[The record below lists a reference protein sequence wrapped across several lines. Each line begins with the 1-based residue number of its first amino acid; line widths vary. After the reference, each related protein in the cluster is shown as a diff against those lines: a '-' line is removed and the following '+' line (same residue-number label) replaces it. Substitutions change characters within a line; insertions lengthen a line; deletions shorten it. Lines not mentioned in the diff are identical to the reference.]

1 MSTFWSKR
9 RTTGK
14 HRQVKKHYTQMSL
27 QEKKKCVKL
36 LQDTINTHKYLELS
50 NHCKTKIKNEINF
63 SKLVGFIFKS
73 NNAPFN
79 IIEFNIT
86 DFHGKKNRRIIFKSP
101 TIVTIE
107 GVSSYQYLV
116 INLEDGTII
125 TTYYNGITD
134 THKTLDLDYYDKGL
148 TIQ

>member
-1 MSTFWSKR
+1 MTTFWSKR
-9 RTTGK
+9 RTTVK

-36 LQDTINTHKYLELS
+36 LQDTINTYKYLKLS
-50 NHCKTKIKNEINF
+50 SHCKTKVKNEINF

-79 IIEFNIT
+79 IIEYNVT
-86 DFHGKKNRRIIFKSP
+86 NFHGQRQRIIIFKSP
-101 TIVTIE
+101 TIVTVE

-116 INLEDGTII
+116 ISLEDGTII

-134 THKTLDLDYYDKGL
+134 THKTLDLDYYDTSL
-148 TIQ
+148 TIK

>member
-9 RTTGK
+9 RTTSST
-14 HRQVKKHYTQMSL
+14 RQKKKHYTQMTL

-36 LQDTINTHKYLELS
+36 LQDTINTHKYLELTS
-50 NHCKTKIKNEINF
+50 HCKPKVKNEINF

-79 IIEFNIT
+79 VIEFNVT
-86 DFHGKKNRRIIFKSP
+86 DFHGKKQRRVIFKSP
-101 TIVTIE
+101 TIVTVE

-116 INLEDGTII
+116 INLEDGKII

-134 THKTLDLDYYDKGL
+134 THKTLDLDYYNANLVIK
-148 TIQ
+148 

>member
-14 HRQVKKHYTQMSL
+14 DRQVKKHYTQMSL
-27 QEKKKCVKL
+27 QEKKKCVNL

-50 NHCKTKIKNEINF
+50 SHCKTKLKNKINF
-63 SKLVGFIFKS
+63 SNLVRFIFKDR
-73 NNAPFN
+73 NAPFN
-79 IIEFNIT
+79 IIEYNIT
-86 DFHGKKNRRIIFKSP
+86 DFHGKEQRRIIFKSP

-116 INLEDGTII
+116 INLEDDTII

-134 THKTLDLDYYDKGL
+134 THKTLDLKYYNKNL
-148 TIQ
+148 TIK